1 MRKVIRNIAIVV
13 SILTISLILSAS
25 GGNQNGIGG
34 GKGANGSGGKNAWVG
49 NKPQYVMDS
58 CGSMNCTIYLPLSL
72 DVNSIPGRTCDYF
85 NPMSNILNGLQNVSA
100 PSLEYQF
107 DNLNY
112 CLVTVSAPDC
122 IDYGTKTFRWH
133 NDIDGIVSMT
143 IDIPECHTFSLKIEI
158 YESCVSCY
166 ENGSWGRAC
175 FVHEHIYEPSL
186 QILLDERDFVNLTV
200 MSCIT

>member
-13 SILTISLILSAS
+13 SIFTISLILSAS

-58 CGSMNCTIYLPLSL
+58 
-72 DVNSIPGRTCDYF
+72 
-85 NPMSNILNGLQNVSA
+85 
-100 PSLEYQF
+100 
-107 DNLNY
+107 
-112 CLVTVSAPDC
+112 
-122 IDYGTKTFRWH
+122 
-133 NDIDGIVSMT
+133 
-143 IDIPECHTFSLKIEI
+143 
-158 YESCVSCY
+158 
-166 ENGSWGRAC
+166 
-175 FVHEHIYEPSL
+175 SL